1 LYHAANLILDLPK
14 RHCITMSSTP
24 SLKAAVPGS
33 IAPQV
38 SVIIPTSNRPQLVQ
52 RAIASALA
60 QTCKAIEV
68 IVVINGRD
76 EATATHLK
84 SCTDPRLHDPRLQ
97 VMQIA
102 AAGASHARNA
112 GVQAAQAE
120 WIALLDDD
128 DEWHPEKLAKQL
140 ALAVS
145 MTASW
150 PIVATQLI
158 ARTPK
163 GDFLR
168 PRRLPRSDE
177 AISDYLLT
185 RRSWFQGEGL
195 VQTSVIFTKRELLR
209 TIPFQQ
215 IPKHQD
221 WDWLLRVMAHPG
233 VELAFVPEPLA
244 TWYLEEARGSV
255 SSQMNWQ
262 NSLNWIRANADRVTA
277 AAYASFLLIE
287 VGSQAAKNR
296 EWSQF
301 GPILRE
307 AISQGRPTPISLVLY
322 LAMWLMPMELRRS
335 IRAKLTR
342 QTPSVST

>member
-1 LYHAANLILDLPK
+1 
-14 RHCITMSSTP
+14 MSSPDFVSPHATA
-24 SLKAAVPGS
+24 L
-33 IAPQV
+33 PQV
-38 SVIIPTSNRPQLVQ
+38 SVIIPTGNRSQLVQ

-60 QTCKAIEV
+60 QTLTAIEV
-68 IVVINGRD
+68 IVVINGPD
-76 EATATHLK
+76 ATTETHLQD
-84 SCTDPRLHDPRLQ
+84 CTDPRLR
-97 VMQIA
+97 VMRIA

-128 DEWHPEKLAKQL
+128 DEWHPAKLAKQL
-140 ALAVS
+140 ALAQTS
-145 MTASW
+145 SAQS

-168 PRRLPRSDE
+168 PRRFPRSDE

-195 VQTSVIFTKRELLR
+195 VQTSVIFTKRALL
-209 TIPFQQ
+209 IAVPFQQ

-221 WDWLLRVMAHPG
+221 WDWLLRVMSHPG
-233 VELAFVPEPLA
+233 VELSFIPEPLA
-244 TWYLEEARGSV
+244 TWYLEEARTSV

-262 NSLNWIRANADRVTA
+262 NSRNWIRTNADRVTP

-287 VGSQAAKNR
+287 VGSQAAKSR

-301 GPILRE
+301 WPILRE
-307 AISQGRPTPISLVLY
+307 AIGQGRPTPISLVLY
-322 LAMWLMPMELRRS
+322 LAMWLMPMDLRRS

-342 QTPSVST
+342 QTPSISA